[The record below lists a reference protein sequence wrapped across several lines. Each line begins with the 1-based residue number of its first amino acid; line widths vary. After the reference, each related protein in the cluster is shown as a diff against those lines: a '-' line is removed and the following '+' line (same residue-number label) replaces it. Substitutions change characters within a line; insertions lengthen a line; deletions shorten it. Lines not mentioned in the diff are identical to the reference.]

1 MPTKEQQGC
10 DQEMDGHVSIL
21 VHKQGYVS
29 KQFKRL
35 EKRDIGNQDKC
46 AEDYKGI
53 PFVEGVY
60 FLLELFKL
68 PDKKKNNKNKERIK
82 KHECILK
89 QFNQWVLSQSEQKP
103 NASNR
108 DKKRNQLDWLVPDE
122 NIVLQ
127 VEQDQYNPKHKHDFS
142 QKSISHP
149 FVEIRIQ
156 CVNKYK
162 NIEVNPR
169 ELF

>member
-1 MPTKEQQGC
+1 V
-10 DQEMDGHVSIL
+10 DGHVSIL
-21 VHKQGYVS
+21 VHEQGYVS

-35 EKRDIGNQDKC
+35 KKRNIGNKQKR

-53 PFVEGVY
+53 PFIKREY
-60 FLLELFKL
+60 FLLKSFKL
-68 PDKKKNNKNKERIK
+68 TNKKKYNKNKECIK
-82 KHECILK
+82 KHEGILK

-103 NASNR
+103 NASNG
-108 DKKRNQLDWLVPDE
+108 DEKRNQLHWLVPDE

-127 VEQDQYNPKHKHDFS
+127 VEKDQHNPKHKHDFS

-162 NIEVNPR
+162 NIEVDPC

>member
-1 MPTKEQQGC
+1 
-10 DQEMDGHVSIL
+10 
-21 VHKQGYVS
+21 
-29 KQFKRL
+29 
-35 EKRDIGNQDKC
+35 
-46 AEDYKGI
+46 
-53 PFVEGVY
+53 
-60 FLLELFKL
+60 LLELFKL

-127 VEQDQYNPKHKHDFS
+127 VEQDQYNSKHKQDFS
-142 QKSISHP
+142 QKSISYP
-149 FVEIRIQ
+149 FVKIGIQ

-169 ELF
+169 ELFYRRLQMMLFLRSKTARNAFLKNWFSFSRIVLVI